1 MKIFHFV
8 FEEKFEISKSST
20 VHIYIMIIVPPPKKN
35 QDLNWEQWRGRKGF
49 MWKMKDWP
57 LLVGY

>member
-20 VHIYIMIIVPPPKKN
+20 VHIYVHNDNSTPQKIKT
-35 QDLNWEQWRGRKGF
+35 
-49 MWKMKDWP
+49 
-57 LLVGY
+57 

>member
-35 QDLNWEQWRGRKGF
+35 QDLNWEQ
-49 MWKMKDWP
+49 
-57 LLVGY
+57 